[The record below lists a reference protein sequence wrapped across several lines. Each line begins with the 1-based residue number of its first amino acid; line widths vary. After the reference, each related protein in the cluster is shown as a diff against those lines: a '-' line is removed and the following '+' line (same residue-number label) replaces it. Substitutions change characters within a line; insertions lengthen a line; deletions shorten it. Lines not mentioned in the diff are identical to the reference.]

1 MPAQSVK
8 RGLAASTQ
16 SGSVTTIIS
25 LIRRMGTLMVDELV
39 KRMDAAGYRDVNA
52 SFHPVFE
59 NLDAGGTRL
68 TDLAA
73 RAGMTHQSMGELVTA
88 LERRGYLER
97 RADPTDGRARLVRLT
112 PRGRQFV
119 RRALREIQAI
129 EAAWQARFES
139 GGFGDFRTAI
149 ETAVTTARSERS

>member
-8 RGLAASTQ
+8 REDAASTQ

-39 KRMDAAGYRDVNA
+39 KRMDAAGYPDVNA

-97 RADPTDGRARLVRLT
+97 RADLTDGRARLVRLT

-129 EAAWQARFES
+129 EAAWQALFES

-149 ETAVTTARSERS
+149 ETAVTTARPERS